1 MLQHTLKSS
10 PCTCTSQAFAA
21 VKKFP
26 RQHSP
31 PKVEEKESSMCLHAV
46 HNVFFLSRSCARGAL
61 ALLFLL
67 GATWIFGVLHVVQ
80 GSVVTAYLFTIFN
93 AFQGMFIFIFL
104 CVLSRKVSTLLLV
117 GSGSVSRLYT
127 VQVPSPE
134 AELLLSVEAEPLSS
148 FCILTCFLQ
157 FLKWSMR
164 NMRKWGFLT
173 VELVT
178 VSLTWW
184 NNTVCA
190 IKLPVFSVSSK
201 IHSHYPGM
209 ILCSMFCPKVKVSP
223 TLKYLVTGAVQNE
236 FKDISTY

>member
-31 PKVEEKESSMCLHAV
+31 PKLEKKTSSLCLCVAY
-46 HNVFFLSRSCARGAL
+46 NVFFLSRSCARGAL

-104 CVLSRKVSTLLLV
+104 CVLSRKVSILLLV
-117 GSGSVSRLYT
+117 GSYSCPYSFQVSWSWASAFSGGRTSV
-127 VQVPSPE
+127 
-134 AELLLSVEAEPLSS
+134 
-148 FCILTCFLQ
+148 Q
-157 FLKWSMR
+157 FLCSHI
-164 NMRKWGFLT
+164 F
-173 VELVT
+173 
-178 VSLTWW
+178 S
-184 NNTVCA
+184 
-190 IKLPVFSVSSK
+190 PVLK
-201 IHSHYPGM
+201 
-209 ILCSMFCPKVKVSP
+209 
-223 TLKYLVTGAVQNE
+223 LKYETRDNGA
-236 FKDISTY
+236 F